1 MAPDAEALRAILK
14 QYIGPAYD
22 RALRNTGEPEAAKEA
37 TRRAMELLKR
47 ACMDGVEPTKAL
59 VLRITDDCCNE
70 KAFFNRQVE
79 VERQKLQEG
88 DGAEAAPEPAPKGK
102 ALLGGKRFQEA
113 AEKPA
118 ESHIKAAPVKA
129 QAKAERA
136 KPKPAAEP
144 AFKQTPNRQR
154 TAKARASLQE
164 PDIPDLVLAPGQRKG
179 KAQDQALSAE
189 EQERIA
195 ELKGLTAKYE
205 AAMDDDFNTADAIA
219 AVFEMVRLAN
229 ATASEQSSRTYVET
243 LLAEIEKLCDVLG
256 LITEKKKELLDADI
270 EEMIAKRQQARKEK
284 NFALADQIWTELDEK
299 GIL

>member
-136 KPKPAAEP
+136 KPKPAAECLL
-144 AFKQTPNRQR
+144 F
-154 TAKARASLQE
+154 LQQE
-164 PDIPDLVLAPGQRKG
+164 GPHRWQIGQHG
-179 KAQDQALSAE
+179 SDQNE
-189 EQERIA
+189 
-195 ELKGLTAKYE
+195 KPY
-205 AAMDDDFNTADAIA
+205 
-219 AVFEMVRLAN
+219 
-229 ATASEQSSRTYVET
+229 
-243 LLAEIEKLCDVLG
+243 IEKQVKKHAVHHYPFSSGNSGPSLAFSVAPACSLG
-256 LITEKKKELLDADI
+256 VPSQFLP
-270 EEMIAKRQQARKEK
+270 
-284 NFALADQIWTELDEK
+284 
-299 GIL
+299 ILQ

>member
-154 TAKARASLQE
+154 TAKARLG
-164 PDIPDLVLAPGQRKG
+164 IGPGWKR
-179 KAQDQALSAE
+179 
-189 EQERIA
+189 RIA
-195 ELKGLTAKYE
+195 
-205 AAMDDDFNTADAIA
+205 
-219 AVFEMVRLAN
+219 
-229 ATASEQSSRTYVET
+229 
-243 LLAEIEKLCDVLG
+243 
-256 LITEKKKELLDADI
+256 
-270 EEMIAKRQQARKEK
+270 
-284 NFALADQIWTELDEK
+284 
-299 GIL
+299 

>member
-1 MAPDAEALRAILK
+1 MHGWGRAHQGIGLADHRRLR
-14 QYIGPAYD
+14 
-22 RALRNTGEPEAAKEA
+22 
-37 TRRAMELLKR
+37 
-47 ACMDGVEPTKAL
+47 
-59 VLRITDDCCNE
+59 NE

-154 TAKARASLQE
+154 TAKAGPAYRN
-164 PDIPDLVLAPGQRKG
+164 PTYRI
-179 KAQDQALSAE
+179 LS
-189 EQERIA
+189 
-195 ELKGLTAKYE
+195 
-205 AAMDDDFNTADAIA
+205 
-219 AVFEMVRLAN
+219 
-229 ATASEQSSRTYVET
+229 
-243 LLAEIEKLCDVLG
+243 
-256 LITEKKKELLDADI
+256 
-270 EEMIAKRQQARKEK
+270 
-284 NFALADQIWTELDEK
+284 
-299 GIL
+299 

>member
-113 AEKPA
+113 AE
-118 ESHIKAAPVKA
+118 SRRKA
-129 QAKAERA
+129 
-136 KPKPAAEP
+136 
-144 AFKQTPNRQR
+144 
-154 TAKARASLQE
+154 
-164 PDIPDLVLAPGQRKG
+164 I
-179 KAQDQALSAE
+179 
-189 EQERIA
+189 
-195 ELKGLTAKYE
+195 
-205 AAMDDDFNTADAIA
+205 
-219 AVFEMVRLAN
+219 
-229 ATASEQSSRTYVET
+229 
-243 LLAEIEKLCDVLG
+243 
-256 LITEKKKELLDADI
+256 
-270 EEMIAKRQQARKEK
+270 
-284 NFALADQIWTELDEK
+284 
-299 GIL
+299 